1 MMLCTGAVEYG
12 CSQKQENTDP
22 IVEEP
27 EVREGT
33 IAPEV
38 ITPTEPPP
46 PEKTVPEK
54 ILEQM
59 TLEEK
64 VCQMFIVTPEQIS
77 GYDDVTYADEK
88 VRKSVYEYPVG
99 GMIFF
104 AKNLE
109 TKQQTTEMLS
119 DIQGYANET
128 TGIGMFMS
136 VDEEGGEVARCAEKL
151 GTAKFSDMAEYGKQ
165 NDANKAYEIGFTIG
179 NDIKKLGF
187 NLDFAPVA
195 DTYISEGNELGN
207 RIFSSDPYIVA
218 DMATNVALGLQD
230 AGVCA
235 TMKHFPGLGSADGDT
250 HLDSKVVIDRTLDS
264 LRETEFVP
272 FKQGIQDGVSC
283 IMVGHQI
290 VSGIG
295 DNLPADLSGA
305 VITDLLR
312 NELQFNGLVVTD
324 SHQMNTIAEVYS
336 SGEASVMSIKAGAD
350 IVLMPADLGESVKAV
365 CSEVKNGRLPEER
378 INESTLRILN
388 QKYQLGLIDESIV
401 GNPREYKYEEPTQEN
416 SEEDYSYDGEDSY
429 YEDYDGEYYDYNDYG
444 EYYDDYS
451 DYNYNDYND
460 YSDYNDYNDYNDYSD
475 YDESYEQEW

>member
-1 MMLCTGAVEYG
+1 MTFCLSTLEYG
-12 CSQKQENTDP
+12 CSQKQVSTDP

-38 ITPTEPPP
+38 INPTEPV

-54 ILEQM
+54 LIEQM
-59 TLEEK
+59 TLKEK

-88 VRKSVYEYPVG
+88 IKKSVYDYPVG

-109 TKQQTTEMLS
+109 DKEQTTRMLS
-119 DIQGYANET
+119 DIQGYADEM
-128 TGIGMFMS
+128 TGICMFMS

-151 GTAKFSDMAEYGKQ
+151 GTTKLKPMAEYGEL
-165 NDANKAYEIGFTIG
+165 NDAKKAYEIGFTIG
-179 NDIKKLGF
+179 NDIRKFGF

-195 DTYISEGNELGN
+195 DTYINKGNELGD
-207 RIFSSDPYIVA
+207 RIFSNDPYIVA
-218 DMATNVALGLQD
+218 DMATNVAMGLQD

-235 TMKHFPGLGSADGDT
+235 TMKHFPGLGGADGDT
-250 HLDSKVVIDRTLDS
+250 HLDSKVVIDRTLDN
-264 LRETEFVP
+264 LREIEFVP
-272 FKQGIQDGVSC
+272 FKQGIQDGVDC

-290 VSGIG
+290 VSGLG
-295 DNLPADLSGA
+295 DNLPSDLSGI

-336 SGEASVMSIKAGAD
+336 SGEADLMSVKAGAD
-350 IVLMPADLGESVKAV
+350 IILMPENLEESVEAI
-365 CSEVKNGRLPEER
+365 CREVENGRLPQER
-378 INESTLRILN
+378 IDESVLRILDK
-388 QKYQLGLIDESIV
+388 KYQLGLIDESII
-401 GNPREYKYEEPTQEN
+401 GNPRDYKYEEPTEESDEETDYDDD
-416 SEEDYSYDGEDSY
+416 SEYSDYDSYDG
-429 YEDYDGEYYDYNDYG
+429 
-444 EYYDDYS
+444 YS
-451 DYNYNDYND
+451 DY
-460 YSDYNDYNDYNDYSD
+460 DYSD
-475 YDESYEQEW
+475 YDYDYGDYSDYDYDYSDYGDYDYYDESYDSEW